1 MVYVIDKQGNPL
13 MPMGRYGKVRRMLK
27 SGQARV
33 YSRTPFVI
41 QLCYDIKNQN
51 VRKLS

>member
-13 MPMGRYGKVRRMLK
+13 MPMERYGKVRRMLK

-41 QLCYDIKNQN
+41 QLCYDIKEP
-51 VRKLS
+51 KC